1 MDKWIIKSNIG
12 SSVKLKNPILIE
24 GLPGIG
30 NVGKIAVDFLID
42 QLDHKII
49 YTIYSTSFPHSVF
62 VNDGNIIEMPSVTLY
77 NVKLASRNLI
87 LLSGDVQPVDEESSY
102 EFSNLIVELAHKH
115 GCKEVITLGGIGLG
129 TEPNN
134 PKVYGVAN
142 SEKARDRFMKLTNKV
157 NFKKMKADAIIGAT
171 GLILGLSTFKNMY
184 GVSLLVETFGHQFHI
199 GLKESKALL
208 KALKDI
214 LEIDVKLSDLDK
226 EIKREEKEKVKSIED
241 QKKVLSKTVKRMYS
255 KSSDTSYIG

>member
-1 MDKWIIKSNIG
+1 MDKWIIDKKIG
-12 SSVKLKNPILIE
+12 ESVKLNNPILIE

-42 QLDHKII
+42 QLDHKVM

-62 VNDGNIIEMPSVTLY
+62 VNEDNLIEMPSVTLY
-77 NVKLASRNLI
+77 SVKLKERDLI

-115 GCKEVITLGGIGLG
+115 GWKEVITLGGIGLG

-142 SEKARDRFMKLTNKV
+142 CEEAKNKFSKLSSRV
-157 NFKKMKADAIIGAT
+157 NFKKIKADAIIGAT
-171 GLILGLSTFKNMY
+171 GLILGISKLKKMY

-214 LEIDVKLSDLDK
+214 LEVEVKLSELDR

-241 QKKVLSKTVKRMYS
+241 QKKVLSKTVKRMYN